1 MKNLILTIAM
11 VSIFSISNAEGIKT
25 YEPEKISTTE
35 NSIIIESWMLNTHY
49 FEETEAVISI
59 EMVKSINLNIDAEK
73 EISLE
78 SWMFESDEI
87 IENEMALESWMFET
101 YNVEEKALELEEWM
115 F

>member
-35 NSIIIESWMLNTHY
+35 NNILIESWMLNTNY
-49 FEETEAVISI
+49 FEEAEAEISM
-59 EMVKSINLNIDAEK
+59 EMVKSINLSIDAEK
-73 EISLE
+73 EIGLE
-78 SWMFESDEI
+78 SWMFENNEYV
-87 IENEMALESWMFET
+87 ENKMELEGWMFET